1 MDKARKL
8 YVKAL
13 NKYQSGYIDESIALC
28 EESISLSMKNTAVIN
43 LKGLLYYLKG
53 DLEGARSLWKLNY
66 EVNNDEVARRYLQG
80 LKEDE
85 ERFSLYTS
93 AISLINELNIKEALK
108 LLIRCKESDYNSI
121 NVNNA
126 IATCYITSGQYE
138 EAITYINGV
147 LEIDKKNE
155 IALSNR
161 KNLIKNGV
169 NKRKVLK
176 SNNLSKNSL
185 IGVIACIFISLSVFG
200 IGKIIKDVPET
211 QEAKNPTNINVEN
224 ELKENNIVQED
235 QEDKSKT
242 KKEENIE
249 LSKQEEKQEKNQDQ
263 NKNQEKNEEIALSE
277 EEIKKLYVQGRD
289 ESNRN
294 YDEAI
299 KHLSKAY
306 AYGKSSYLY
315 PHILY
320 SLAST
325 FDSKN
330 NNEANKYYLEY
341 VDKFPKGDYIE
352 EVLYRLVL
360 INKDIDINKSK
371 EYARKLSINYP
382 DSQYNNSVIKNIL
395 NKK

>member
-13 NKYQSGYIDESIALC
+13 NKYQSGYIDEAIALC

-93 AISLINELNIKEALK
+93 AISLINELNIKEALT
-108 LLIRCKESDYNSI
+108 LLIKCRESDYNSI

-126 IATCYITSGQYE
+126 ISTCYITLGQYE
-138 EAITYINGV
+138 EAITYINQA

-169 NKRKVLK
+169 NKSKFLK
-176 SNNLSKNSL
+176 SNNLNKALL
-185 IGVIACIFISLSVFG
+185 IGTIACIFISLSVFG
-200 IGKIIKDVPET
+200 IGKLRKDIPEI

-224 ELKENNIVQED
+224 KSNESNITKDEL
-235 QEDKSKT
+235 EDKSES

-249 LSKQEEKQEKNQDQ
+249 LSKQEK
-263 NKNQEKNEEIALSE
+263 IILTE
-277 EEIKKLYVQGRD
+277 EEIKDLYIRGRD
-289 ESNRN
+289 ESNNNKN

-306 AYGKSSYLY
+306 DYGKSSYLY

-320 SLAST
+320 SLGSAY
-325 FDSKN
+325 DNKKN
-330 NNEANKYYLEY
+330 INESIKYYIEY
-341 VDKFPKGDYIE
+341 VDRFPKGNYME

-360 INKDIDINKSK
+360 INKDMDLNKSK
-371 EYARKLSINYP
+371 EYAIRLSKNYP